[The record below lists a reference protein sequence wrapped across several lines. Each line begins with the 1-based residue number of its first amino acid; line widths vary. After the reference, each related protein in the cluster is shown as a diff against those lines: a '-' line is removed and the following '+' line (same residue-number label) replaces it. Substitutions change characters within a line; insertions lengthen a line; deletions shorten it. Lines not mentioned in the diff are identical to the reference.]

1 MPSPM
6 RSFATNGRPEPCDM
20 TGVWSWLLSAL
31 GAGPAAA
38 ATSASVLRAVGRL
51 HAASTTVTTKAVL
64 HGHKQGG
71 VAVVLSVIG
80 LVAIIV
86 LIVLLGSLSA
96 RRRTRDAPPGQ
107 RLRGKGPRQ
116 DGRGLFG

>member
-1 MPSPM
+1 
-6 RSFATNGRPEPCDM
+6 M
-20 TGVWSWLLSAL
+20 TGAESWLLNAS

-38 ATSASVLRAVGRL
+38 AAAAIAPFLHAMGRL
-51 HAASTTVTTKAVL
+51 YAAGTTVTTQAVQ

-80 LVAIIV
+80 LVAIIL

-96 RRRTRDAPPGQ
+96 RRRTRDAPLGQ
-107 RLRGKGPRQ
+107 RPRDKGPRQ
-116 DGRGLFG
+116 GGGGLFG

>member
-1 MPSPM
+1 
-6 RSFATNGRPEPCDM
+6 M
-20 TGVWSWLLSAL
+20 TGAGSWLLSAS

-38 ATSASVLRAVGRL
+38 TAAGVPASVLRTVGRL
-51 HAASTTVTTKAVL
+51 HAASTTVTTVTTKAVQ

-71 VAVVLSVIG
+71 VAVALSVIG

-116 DGRGLFG
+116 DGRELSG

>member
-1 MPSPM
+1 
-6 RSFATNGRPEPCDM
+6 M
-20 TGVWSWLLSAL
+20 TGDESWLLSASGVGL
-31 GAGPAAA
+31 AAA
-38 ATSASVLRAVGRL
+38 AIAPFLRAVER
-51 HAASTTVTTKAVL
+51 HYVVTTVTTTAVQ

-80 LVAIIV
+80 LVAIIL

-116 DGRGLFG
+116 GGRGLFG

>member
-1 MPSPM
+1 
-6 RSFATNGRPEPCDM
+6 M
-20 TGVWSWLLSAL
+20 TVAGSWLLSAS
-31 GAGPAAA
+31 GAGPGAAA
-38 ATSASVLRAVGRL
+38 AALVASFLRAVGRL
-51 HAASTTVTTKAVL
+51 HAVSTTVTTVTTKAVQ

-71 VAVVLSVIG
+71 VAVALSVIG

-107 RLRGKGPRQ
+107 RLRSKGPREG
-116 DGRGLFG
+116 GRGLFG

>member
-1 MPSPM
+1 
-6 RSFATNGRPEPCDM
+6 M
-20 TGVWSWLLSAL
+20 TGAGSWLLSGA
-31 GAGPAAA
+31 GAGPAPA
-38 ATSASVLRAVGRL
+38 ATSASVLRAVGQL
-51 HAASTTVTTKAVL
+51 HATSTTVTTVTTKVVQ

-80 LVAIIV
+80 LAAIIV

-96 RRRTRDAPPGQ
+96 RRRMRDAPPGQ

-116 DGRGLFG
+116 GGRGLFG

>member
-1 MPSPM
+1 
-6 RSFATNGRPEPCDM
+6 M
-20 TGVWSWLLSAL
+20 TGTESWLLSAS

-38 ATSASVLRAVGRL
+38 AAAAIAPFLHAVGRL
-51 HAASTTVTTKAVL
+51 HAAGTTVTTVTTKAVQY
-64 HGHKQGG
+64 GHKQGG

-80 LVAIIV
+80 LVAIIL

-116 DGRGLFG
+116 GGRGLFG

>member
-1 MPSPM
+1 
-6 RSFATNGRPEPCDM
+6 M
-20 TGVWSWLLSAL
+20 TGAWAWLLSASSV
-31 GAGPAAA
+31 GPAAA
-38 ATSASVLRAVGRL
+38 AASALFLRAVWRL
-51 HAASTTVTTKAVL
+51 HAAGTTGTTVTTVTTKAVQ

-71 VAVVLSVIG
+71 VAVVVSVIG

>member
-1 MPSPM
+1 
-6 RSFATNGRPEPCDM
+6 M
-20 TGVWSWLLSAL
+20 TGARSWLLSAS

-38 ATSASVLRAVGRL
+38 AATAPFLRAVGRL
-51 HAASTTVTTKAVL
+51 HAAGTTVTTKAVQ

-107 RLRGKGPRQ
+107 RLRGRGPRQ

>member
-1 MPSPM
+1 MKD
-6 RSFATNGRPEPCDM
+6 A
-20 TGVWSWLLSAL
+20 WSWLLSAS

-38 ATSASVLRAVGRL
+38 ASSTSVHRAAGRL
-51 HAASTTVTTKAVL
+51 HAASMTVTTVTTKAVQ

-80 LVAIIV
+80 LAAIIV

-116 DGRGLFG
+116 GGRGLFG

>member
-1 MPSPM
+1 
-6 RSFATNGRPEPCDM
+6 M
-20 TGVWSWLLSAL
+20 TGPRSWLLSAS

-38 ATSASVLRAVGRL
+38 TATLAASVLRAVGRL
-51 HAASTTVTTKAVL
+51 HAASTSVTTVTTKAVQ
-64 HGHKQGG
+64 HGHKQSGI
-71 VAVVLSVIG
+71 AVVLSVIG

>member
-1 MPSPM
+1 
-6 RSFATNGRPEPCDM
+6 M
-20 TGVWSWLLSAL
+20 TGPWSWLLSAS

-38 ATSASVLRAVGRL
+38 ATSASVLRTVGQL
-51 HAASTTVTTKAVL
+51 HAASTTVTTVTTKAVQ

>member
-1 MPSPM
+1 
-6 RSFATNGRPEPCDM
+6 M
-20 TGVWSWLLSAL
+20 TGAGSWLLSAS
-31 GAGPAAA
+31 GAGPGPAAGIA
-38 ATSASVLRAVGRL
+38 PFLRAVGRL
-51 HAASTTVTTKAVL
+51 HTAGTTATTAVTTVTTKAVQ

-71 VAVVLSVIG
+71 AAVVVSVVG
-80 LVAIIV
+80 LAAIIV

-116 DGRGLFG
+116 GGRGRVG

>member
-1 MPSPM
+1 
-6 RSFATNGRPEPCDM
+6 M
-20 TGVWSWLLSAL
+20 TGAESWLLSAS

-38 ATSASVLRAVGRL
+38 AAAAVAPFLRAVERL
-51 HAASTTVTTKAVL
+51 STVTTKAVQ

-80 LVAIIV
+80 LVAIIL

-116 DGRGLFG
+116 GGRGLFG

>member
-1 MPSPM
+1 
-6 RSFATNGRPEPCDM
+6 M
-20 TGVWSWLLSAL
+20 TGPWSWLLSAP

-38 ATSASVLRAVGRL
+38 AGATLAASVLHAVGRL
-51 HAASTTVTTKAVL
+51 HAASTTVTTVTTKIVQ

-71 VAVVLSVIG
+71 VAVAFSVIG

-107 RLRGKGPRQ
+107 RLRGRGPRQ

>member
-1 MPSPM
+1 
-6 RSFATNGRPEPCDM
+6 M
-20 TGVWSWLLSAL
+20 TGAGWWLQS
-31 GAGPAAA
+31 GVGVGPAAA
-38 ATSASVLRAVGRL
+38 AAAATAASFLRAGGRL
-51 HAASTTVTTKAVL
+51 HAASTTVTTMTTKAVQ

-107 RLRGKGPRQ
+107 GLLRGKGPRQ
-116 DGRGLFG
+116 SGRGLFG

>member
-1 MPSPM
+1 
-6 RSFATNGRPEPCDM
+6 M
-20 TGVWSWLLSAL
+20 TGAGSWLLNGL
-31 GAGPAAA
+31 GAGPPAA
-38 ATSASVLRAVGRL
+38 ATAAIAPFVRAVGRL
-51 HAASTTVTTKAVL
+51 HAAGTTVTTVATKAVQ

-96 RRRTRDAPPGQ
+96 RRRTRDAPRGQ

>member
-1 MPSPM
+1 
-6 RSFATNGRPEPCDM
+6 
-20 TGVWSWLLSAL
+20 VLLSAS

-38 ATSASVLRAVGRL
+38 AAAAVAPFLRAGKRL
-51 HAASTTVTTKAVL
+51 YAAGTTVTTVTTKAVQ

-80 LVAIIV
+80 LVAIIL

-116 DGRGLFG
+116 GGRGLFG

>member
-1 MPSPM
+1 
-6 RSFATNGRPEPCDM
+6 M
-20 TGVWSWLLSAL
+20 TGPWSWLLSASSVT
-31 GAGPAAA
+31 AA
-38 ATSASVLRAVGRL
+38 
-51 HAASTTVTTKAVL
+51 TVTTKAVQ

-80 LVAIIV
+80 LVVILV

-96 RRRTRDAPPGQ
+96 RRRTRDASPGP

-116 DGRGLFG
+116 DGRGLLG

>member
-1 MPSPM
+1 
-6 RSFATNGRPEPCDM
+6 M
-20 TGVWSWLLSAL
+20 TGAWSWLLSAS

-38 ATSASVLRAVGRL
+38 AAAARFHRAVGRL
-51 HAASTTVTTKAVL
+51 HAAGITVTTVTTKAVQ

-96 RRRTRDAPPGQ
+96 RRRTRDAPPGPP
-107 RLRGKGPRQ
+107 LRGKGPRQ
-116 DGRGLFG
+116 DGRGLLG

>member
-1 MPSPM
+1 
-6 RSFATNGRPEPCDM
+6 M
-20 TGVWSWLLSAL
+20 TGPWSWPLSAS

-38 ATSASVLRAVGRL
+38 ATATLAASVLRTVGQLDAVG
-51 HAASTTVTTKAVL
+51 ATVTTVTTKAIQ

-80 LVAIIV
+80 LVVIIA

-96 RRRTRDAPPGQ
+96 RRRTRDAPPGP
-107 RLRGKGPRQ
+107 RPRGKGPRQ
-116 DGRGLFG
+116 DGRGLLG